1 MSTRFLKCNIDG
13 VCVPQFQ
20 LDYFRDTTHTSHK
33 NLFKLCCELHY
44 MWWGNQYLELQE
56 LGDCVD
62 PNQQE
67 SYLLLCKLQKT
78 SVPDYPRL

>member
-1 MSTRFLKCNIDG
+1 
-13 VCVPQFQ
+13 
-20 LDYFRDTTHTSHK
+20 
-33 NLFKLCCELHY
+33 
-44 MWWGNQYLELQE
+44 MWWPNQYLELQE